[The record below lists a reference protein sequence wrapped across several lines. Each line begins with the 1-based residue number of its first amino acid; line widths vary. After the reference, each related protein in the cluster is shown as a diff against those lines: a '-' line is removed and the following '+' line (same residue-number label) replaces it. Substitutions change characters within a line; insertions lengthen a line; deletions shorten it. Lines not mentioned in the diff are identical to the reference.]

1 MNIWIAGGIF
11 MVAFVGWIAYSYLKM
26 KNAPPAADHP
36 HVKNLTQN
44 NFKQYTAV
52 GLVLVDFWA
61 PWCGPCKAIAP
72 VLEEIAQSY
81 IDKLDIVKVNVDD
94 SQATAAKYG
103 IRSIP
108 TLLVIKAGQ
117 VMGTRVG
124 SLPKAQLTQFIDE
137 LIK

>member
-1 MNIWIAGGIF
+1 MKMEGD
-11 MVAFVGWIAYSYLKM
+11 VLKH
-26 KNAPPAADHP
+26 ADD
-36 HVKNLTQN
+36 T
-44 NFKQYTAV
+44 NFASLV
-52 GLVLVDFWA
+52 LASPRPVLVDFWA

-81 IDKLDIVKVNVDD
+81 TDKLDIVKVNVDD

-117 VMGTRVG
+117 VLGTHVG
-124 SLPKAQLTQFIDE
+124 SLPKTRLTQFIDE

>member
-1 MNIWIAGGIF
+1 MEGD
-11 MVAFVGWIAYSYLKM
+11 VLKH
-26 KNAPPAADHP
+26 ADD
-36 HVKNLTQN
+36 T
-44 NFKQYTAV
+44 NFASLV
-52 GLVLVDFWA
+52 LASPRPVLVDFWA

-81 IDKLDIVKVNVDD
+81 TDKLDIVKVNVDD